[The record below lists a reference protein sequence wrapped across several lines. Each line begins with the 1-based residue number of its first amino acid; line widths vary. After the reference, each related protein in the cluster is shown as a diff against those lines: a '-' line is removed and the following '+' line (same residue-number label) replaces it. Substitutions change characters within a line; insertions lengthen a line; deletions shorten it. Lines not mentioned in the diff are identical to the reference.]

1 MEEKK
6 KKKFIIPLPYT
17 GGNLGKTL
25 MFGLVIILAVVGAM
39 MLQAKELT
47 QIQED
52 GYVVEA
58 ELSDAL
64 KNGVTDPVSQDEVEL
79 YAVSAWQKVYSRMGS
94 LYVGEEQQ
102 KFQKTYPEFL
112 ESGSGVRFLD
122 DEATLIGEDMT
133 TRLPVYD
140 GLRVNNGNTFGEDG
154 IQADVENF
162 ILTALANGLYINTQ
176 NMELTYAEN
185 RKVVPV
191 DSVVY
196 FGDSE
201 VRCYSR
207 TEGILK
213 YQEITGLMAAEI
225 TIGNLHMNYRDFLD
239 LLRNPG
245 SGSGV
250 DEPSDEPAI
259 YDDGAEE
266 ATASAGTIITTPG
279 KAESLDSLKTE
290 SNTEEK
296 KKDQNQQDSVKKDS
310 QNSDN
315 NGNASSQNGGN
326 AGRQDNAGNA
336 SSGSGSGSSGKDAG
350 NSSSSDSNNSS
361 NSNNGTKDDKKGD
374 SVKDN
379 NAQPGNGEP
388 GQDDTNTT
396 EDPADIGDH
405 VPTITAGD
413 FSTEVYHIRTSVN
426 VDDAYGQLY
435 KITYKLYWGSSDL
448 KTIRLRKSIRST
460 KLNEDGSMDVDLSLV
475 PPGTII
481 RVEGTFTYYNNEGEK
496 IEKDFLPEGGVTLK
510 TYSIEEGLQ
519 KGLLERI
526 TVSYDNTKEILPRS
540 TNGLSLSE
548 LTTGVPEIMKDY
560 LYRTAVRVKP
570 EGKKD
575 YLDIAWTSSDL
586 RKLKAGTPIAW
597 SSEATVANTDFLSS
611 NTVFH
616 YQILLQDKFGNDLPL
631 QTSAGVSGDLTSYL
645 SGIVA
650 TAKRAP
656 LVSITEERVSNPDAV
671 TIGRKTLNIKL
682 NNQNAAEL
690 LADQVNTST
699 GTVSRKIWLQ
709 IYTID
714 NGTEHPVAIDALSN
728 PALTTLYDNTWIA
741 LDPEQMAKG
750 NGQKLEISNLPAGK
764 GIAYDFRVFAN
775 YNVTPDNKED
785 LQREEDAMRT
795 EIGSY
800 QSAAIAITRL
810 GYGYYALSS
819 TAQDTTAA
827 VTAQMTNSTGTA
839 LRSLFSRF
847 EIKLIEGNTS
857 GAKGGSE
864 KYTVQLRKKDFY
876 EADGI
881 TPKKFPDDSTYVLAS
896 EIGKYTVSVKGTA
909 GEEIWKTLCQN
920 NPVLDIQYKNL
931 NSTLYYQTQISTFV
945 EQGYTGSGTKEH
957 DVTGAS
963 NTTTFRMLRLK
974 PTVSATNFYTVSDFI
989 EIRGLQIY
997 DKDGTISGTATE
1009 SGTTGNVIV
1018 QLLSWNGSSWDVSQS
1033 RMVNATADKNARLE
1047 NIRFKS
1053 LKRNQKYRMNFIA
1066 VSYNQTFSAIN
1077 AQASYV
1083 LDVEQAD
1090 WTVTTGTGITSSL
1103 ALMGASEALA
1113 YVDEGSLD
1121 SMNLIDSE
1129 LAETNYYL
1137 GDQGEKVYTGS
1148 TSWWTTDYIEVT
1160 PGDVLMMY
1168 RLNRTSNC
1176 PYISYYTEKS
1186 EDTAVKLWGNSCR
1199 SIIYADIYRSTYESQ
1214 FGMMDYALIQVP
1226 DGVNYMRFSSISNNK
1241 YQSGP
1246 GATKLMSLTK
1256 MGLLDENNADRIFNG
1271 DELYSQSWSADTVKS
1286 GTMLNIQT
1294 KAEVSNGSYAL
1305 SSPIPVQEEH
1315 YYVKTGGHPT
1325 NQSYVGFYDADGK
1338 AIEVLDKI
1346 YPYYKFQAPKGA
1358 VTMRIADYTD
1368 SIKLDSK
1375 NQPCAKLK
1383 VWEYNSEMVNS
1394 GKILMADESGDFYA
1408 NVRSIV
1414 NDPSGDILGEDGK
1427 RSFIMRW
1434 YQAEGVDG
1442 ATTSDK
1448 VLAEDTCTFDGT
1460 SDTRYHQKKL
1470 DGYCSY
1476 EVTLWV
1482 KLYGEE
1488 ILLSELYFTTEEE
1501 TYSIANDADLNK
1513 LDMFPYG
1520 KFVVVED
1527 FETSRKNRA
1536 VVNFYGKIDGQ
1547 GHTITRTSTISD
1559 LIYQLQDG
1567 AEIKNLHLDW
1577 KATLDKAII
1586 NSGGLVY
1593 ENHGTLKNIIVDI
1606 NLAGAFPLDDIGG
1619 AVRLNYGTIE
1629 NFAVVY
1635 RNDLTAKTNWG
1646 GIAARNY
1653 SGGIIKNGYAY
1664 IPSNVRVN
1672 FASAQYLGNPENVV
1686 FYNGAI
1692 LGLNYEGG
1700 LVQNVYMVGNVN
1712 VEKQNSN
1719 YYTSSAAL
1727 GIGYN
1732 YGQAK
1737 NVLVRGDRY
1746 TYSINSTTNV
1756 QSTSQIFNSYG
1767 GSAIGV
1773 HGGSYSEDTVCYISP
1788 MEYVYSYKNHT
1799 KLDDSDLWNL
1809 TVMNELLNGD
1819 GQFQVEDDI
1828 SAGYYPK
1835 VIMPDDMME
1844 KQPSITLPGTVGS
1857 AAPEVLD
1864 AVVVD
1869 SGVDEQGNDYVIA
1882 NIRFINSRKRQIT
1895 EINIDG
1901 LDCEILGYP
1910 EDTNEYAVQVKL
1922 TNPQVFHSE
1931 YELKNF
1937 TYKISAIGDATRT
1950 VEYGADTQNGAKY
1963 LKVEFW
1969 RNISNLEEWNDAFAD
1984 DKIDLTGNYRI
1995 TSDIDFSGQ
2004 PGGKVAQIS
2013 KKYLGS
2019 GKYDGFTGN
2028 IRGAAGEDRTGTATL
2043 KNYPAEKGYVIEVM
2057 EKGSIENLIVDGLS
2071 FDEFTGVNTTMGLVG
2086 MASKSEFDHIEM
2098 KNVTMPGVSSSAG
2111 ALAGSLTDCT
2121 VTWCSVTGAEI
2132 TTTQPQGTAYEL
2144 AVGGL
2149 LGSLTDTK
2157 VSSCYASDVAITA
2170 LSGGGVK
2177 GIGGL
2182 IGSSAGNGSV
2192 NDTYASGSINSSFG
2206 SVGGLVG
2213 TTENPIR
2220 RAWTNVD
2227 IVSVANNIGG
2237 ILGTAGKSINMTST
2251 FAAGEVYSKT
2261 GAVDKVGRIYG
2272 SGIGSAKV
2280 TPSRCFAYE
2289 GQLVNGQLQ
2298 KEKLDAYGLM
2308 TAERLSGSSAKIGWS
2323 RRIGIGS
2330 GFRFLGADSPE
2341 EINGLLP
2348 YLLDEDGTSL
2358 MAGQTPHL
2366 MKDQTLKMNPVVALK
2381 NVTGKTD
2388 ETYPYQLNL
2397 SFVQGA
2403 GSDQYTVDAVTV
2415 EGMKVAEAQENKYL
2429 PETVVEESSADKTVT
2444 TRFFIYTGLESYQ
2457 DNYRVTLKVKK
2468 SDGSSQTLSG
2478 VLQFSEENA
2487 PYLVIH
2493 NISEWKEYLG
2503 SGLGEKNLGQSYQ
2516 NIKIDGTVDFSGM
2529 SNASLEN
2536 YLNVKAAK
2544 VQATVGS
2551 TLKGLRY
2558 KASRAGEAVFADI
2571 SGDLKGLA
2579 FEDMNLDVSDY
2590 GGSSIGLVGH
2600 LQGNGSELSFKE
2612 ITIKGGA
2619 ATEVGCI
2626 GTVEGTLTDIALHN
2640 INVTAR
2646 GHYIGG
2652 LAGLARGAMTNVT
2665 LTGDLTYDE
2674 GSGTTTYGSNIIN
2687 EGNYRGTGGLIGIAS
2702 GAFENIKVSGT
2713 HVKGY
2718 ERVGGVSGYEN
2729 DNTNLQIEVGEETPK
2744 TADGTEVPFSVFVEG
2759 RTYVAG
2765 VAGQGSTSSSGTT
2778 VNFFKNVK
2786 VQKARISASSTAAAG
2801 IGGYTVRVE
2810 DSEISGCDIYA
2821 ASAYASGSSG
2831 SWSNTYRTTVRDTKI
2846 SSGSYVGGITA
2857 YASHMYDCTVT
2868 GSTITGSEYIGGAL
2882 GWSYGT
2888 RVDSTGVTDSVIGAD
2903 SARYVGGL
2911 IGGSYENS
2919 STFVYAHAF
2928 NSFSK
2933 DSTITAASAAGGI
2946 IGYAKGGIFENNYS
2960 NATVIANEHAGGFA
2974 GLAEGYIMNS
2984 GTGRRLQIDGFY
2996 FRGTV
3001 KANLENA
3008 GALFGTYDHGAQPR
3022 NSDGTFYLDEIVP
3035 TKINADTV
3043 KTDDSIVDAGK
3054 VYIQR
3059 IILAPDEVI
3068 AGVPA
3073 SAAKVANL
3081 KVSSNPDMSQ
3091 SEIGTDAGTIPNL
3104 YLWDGFNKDKQ
3115 SRLGSEDVTSEKLGD
3130 ESFYQSIGFNS
3141 NYWNYM
3147 GLSGGSVSDAAIV
3160 PQEKGTLQ
3168 LNVGTAADGGL
3179 ADGSYTAEVSTGNY
3193 VQDDSMVLWL
3203 DALNNTGS
3211 GFDPDAA
3218 YWTNLATVGQMDE
3231 NGDEKEPESYQ
3242 LKNFAKG
3249 SWKSNGLYLTG
3260 YREYIDTI
3268 DNGELG
3274 HKIRTDENG
3283 KRYTGATIS
3292 MMLKMDDDHHNID
3305 NYVIYNRSSV
3315 LGGFELCF
3323 RRDGYTLLYADN
3335 TALNASNAGT
3345 LADGFYSS
3353 WPALY
3358 KSDSGKN
3365 IGGKYVQLT
3374 MVYKTYLGDTSADN
3388 TMDFTMYLD
3397 GQELYTV
3404 TGRKNVYESRYGNL
3418 FRVGG
3423 TGGYSAG
3430 NYGSIKGTIGSIMG
3444 YDRDLS
3450 ADEVAQ
3456 NARANQMRYNS
3467 AASLRGET
3475 VNGDIVG
3482 TGGTSVSTAITVA
3495 DGKATLS
3502 LKDAEL
3508 KQLLVS
3514 ADPTN
3519 QPDAEVDGRQLNVR
3533 IKNGKT
3539 YLGGTVTYP
3548 LSNSAPT
3555 VESMAYSDAECT
3567 ITAKDV
3573 NEAESTG
3580 TGWDYDNRPYIKVGA
3595 VTAASGGT
3603 ATVSDRTY
3611 QWYSSTT
3618 GGYDGMKI
3626 SGETSDTLQLSGSGY
3641 YYCRIKGT
3649 EQYTDSE
3656 SGDLKERTVYGYTKV
3671 YRHKSVSYMP
3681 YLRSLQSGRNYATL
3695 PAQEGY
3701 YTNSAGEKV
3710 YYSSTDAVC
3719 SGGVPVPGDASTLSL
3734 MRAMWLMGSASEP
3747 APAVQAYASGVNT
3760 LNVEFDSNI
3769 PFEDENYFGTTW
3781 FTIEADGQDVVLP
3794 EGTLTPMT
3802 FTDLDGKE
3810 RTGYYIDTRVYSLT
3824 YDFQTELTITTWSE
3838 FFDAMTGDS
3847 YLDSQSC
3854 EVTPEQAARRVMT
3867 WGDAYAYINNKDMIN
3882 GNIGRI
3888 THDGGFVN
3896 LYGGQ
3901 ALTADGQ
3908 IVDMSDLK
3916 PVEKLK
3922 TKEAEASE
3930 DSESDSETAESD
3942 DAVVETEQSGNS
3954 KASESDD
3961 AKVESTG
3968 TATVVER
3975 DVNYEAA
3982 ETALTVLPESVPL
3995 YTGEYEGYGIRTYAG
4010 FTQTMDGAG
4019 ETYVSSRQLFV
4030 KNGQLFTMDVSATD
4044 GNVADGYILD
4054 TYQDYRYMTVLKAA
4068 EPHDLSD
4075 VEQPIHYP
4083 SDFANYNI
4091 AHISNTLDNSSDNH
4105 IVMGYY
4111 SHGTV
4116 WGFNY
4121 FTGEWL
4127 DLGSDANGGNFV
4139 TYLLGTIR
4147 AKFFNTLPVVNPEY
4161 QNALQLETNLGV
4173 YLLENADELPEGA
4186 RSGYGDTVDD
4196 GSLLSLDTEKAIPI
4210 DHPGVTNANGDIAE
4224 SGGDQEEGTALAQT
4238 DTSVA
4243 SEDRA
4248 LAEASEE
4255 DLQTPGGVLQKVND
4269 DTQTDE
4275 ADEAQTDAALDEN
4288 SESGSSSM
4296 TKVGVDDA
4304 QQAVTGAGAVA
4315 DADGTRAYGQGAED
4329 VEAPEDLI
4337 DGDSTADGTAVTE
4350 DAADGRQLA
4359 DASLTTVYN
4368 ASTGNYGVYTTEDIL
4383 TATDEKLQTVD
4394 TRLVMMGADLTPIYI
4409 DQTSTL
4415 TEKEQNGIRVLLV
4428 ISGGVVVLLAGM
4440 MLVHTRKRKRR

>member
-25 MFGLVIILAVVGAM
+25 MFGLVIVLAVVGAM

-162 ILTALANGLYINTQ
+162 ILTALSNGMYINAQ
-176 NMELTYAEN
+176 NMTLTYAA
-185 RKVVPV
+185 VSHTVSA
-191 DSVVY
+191 DSIV
-196 FGDSE
+196 FFDDSE
-201 VRCYSR
+201 IRYYSR
-207 TEGILK
+207 EDGSLH
-213 YQEITGLMAAEI
+213 YGEITSLMAAEI

-250 DEPSDEPAI
+250 DEPSEVPSRYGEDTETDIVSGAGNI
-259 YDDGAEE
+259 TTTDGDAGDVETDRRDDQQSTEKDKTDSGKDGAVSE
-266 ATASAGTIITTPG
+266 
-279 KAESLDSLKTE
+279 
-290 SNTEEK
+290 
-296 KKDQNQQDSVKKDS
+296 
-310 QNSDN
+310 
-315 NGNASSQNGGN
+315 NGGGT
-326 AGRQDNAGNA
+326 AGKTDSIDK
-336 SSGSGSGSSGKDAG
+336 SSAGSGSGSSGKTSGSDK
-350 NSSSSDSNNSS
+350 SSGSSNSS
-361 NSNNGTKDDKKGD
+361 NSGSGKQDANKGN
-374 SVKDN
+374 SSKDN
-379 NAQPGNGEP
+379 NAQPGTGEP
-388 GQDDTNTT
+388 GVEDDNAST

-405 VPTITAGD
+405 VPVITAGD
-413 FSTEVYHIRTSVN
+413 FETEVYHIKTSLK
-426 VDDAYGQLY
+426 VDDTYGQLY
-435 KITYKLYWGSSDL
+435 KITYKLYWGTSDL
-448 KTIRLRKSIRST
+448 KSIRLRKSVRST
-460 KLNEDGSMDVDLSLV
+460 KLNEDGSMDIDLSLV
-475 PPGTII
+475 PPGTTI
-481 RVEGTFTYYNNEGEK
+481 RIEGTFTYYNNEGEK
-496 IEKDFLPEGGVTLK
+496 IEKDFLPEGGVTMK
-510 TYSIEEGLQ
+510 TYSIEEGLE

-526 TVSYDNTKEILPRS
+526 TVSYDNTEEILPRM
-540 TNGLSLSE
+540 TNGLQVSE
-548 LTTGVPEIMKDY
+548 LTAGVPEIMQEY
-560 LYRTAVRVKP
+560 LYRTAVRVTP
-570 EGKKD
+570 EGKND
-575 YLDIAWTSSDL
+575 YLDIAWLSSDL
-586 RKLKAGTPIAW
+586 RKLKAGTPVAW
-597 SSEATVANTDFLSS
+597 KSEATVANTDFLSS
-611 NTVFH
+611 NTIFH

-631 QTSAGVSGDLTSYL
+631 QTSTGVSGDLSSYL
-645 SGIVA
+645 SGVAA
-650 TAKRAP
+650 TAKRVP
-656 LVSITEERVSNPDAV
+656 SVSITEQRVTNPDAE
-671 TIGRKTLNIKL
+671 TIGTKTINVKL
-682 NNQNAAEL
+682 NNQDGAEL
-690 LADQVNTST
+690 LAEQVTTSA
-699 GTVSRKIWLQ
+699 GTVSRKIWMQ
-709 IYTID
+709 VYSVE
-714 NGTEHPVAIDALSN
+714 NGEENAIAIDALAN
-728 PALTTLYDNTWIA
+728 PALTTLYDGTWIA
-741 LDPEQMAKG
+741 LDAEQMAKG
-750 NGQKLEISNLPAGK
+750 NGQQLVLHNLPAGK
-764 GIAYDFRVFAN
+764 GTTYSFKVFAN
-775 YNVTPDNKED
+775 YNVTPDNEED
-785 LQREEDAMRT
+785 LLREADARRVD
-795 EIGSY
+795 IGDY
-800 QSAAIAITRL
+800 QSAALAITRL
-810 GYGYYALSS
+810 GYGYYALESS
-819 TAQDTTAA
+819 AQDTTAS

-857 GAKGGSE
+857 GTKGGSA
-864 KYTVQLRKKDFY
+864 KYTAQLRKKDFY
-876 EADGI
+876 EADGR
-881 TPKKFPDDSTYVLAS
+881 TPKTFPDDNTYVLAS
-896 EIGKYTVSVKGTA
+896 ESGKYTISVRGTA
-909 GEEIWKTLCQN
+909 GEEIWKTLCQD
-920 NPVLDIQYKNL
+920 NPVLDIQYQNL
-931 NSTLYYQTQISTFV
+931 NSTLYYQTQVNTFV
-945 EQGYTGSGTKEH
+945 EQGYTGSGIKEH
-957 DVTGAS
+957 DVTGSS

-974 PTVSATNFYTVSDFI
+974 PTVSRTNFYTVSDFI

-997 DKDGTISGTATE
+997 DKDGTITGTQTE
-1009 SGTTGNVIV
+1009 SGMSGNVVV
-1018 QLLSWNGSSWDVSQS
+1018 QLLAWNGSTWDVSQS
-1033 RMVNATADKNARLE
+1033 RMVSATADKNARME

-1053 LKRNQKYRMNFIA
+1053 LKSNQRYRINFIA
-1066 VSYNQTFSAIN
+1066 VSYNQTFSAVN
-1077 AQASYV
+1077 AQASYE
-1083 LDVEQAD
+1083 LDVVQDE
-1090 WTVTTGTGITSSL
+1090 WTLTTGTGITSSL

-1113 YVDEGSLD
+1113 YVDAGSID
-1121 SMNLIDSE
+1121 SLNLIDSE
-1129 LAETNYYL
+1129 KTETNAVLDDKGVKTYN
-1137 GDQGEKVYTGS
+1137 S
-1148 TSWWTTDYIEVT
+1148 SSSWWTTDYIKVT
-1160 PGDVLMMY
+1160 PGDVLMLY
-1168 RLNRTSNC
+1168 RLNRTSDV
-1176 PYISYYTEKS
+1176 PYISYYTGQS
-1186 EDTAVKLWGNSCR
+1186 EDTAVPLWNNTCR
-1199 SIIYADIYRSTYESQ
+1199 TIVYTNNYRTNYESR
-1214 FGMMDYALIQVP
+1214 FGTMDYALIQVP
-1226 DGVNYMRFSSISNNK
+1226 DGVNYMRFSSISNTT

-1246 GATKLMSLTK
+1246 SGTKLMSLTE
-1256 MGLLDENNADRIFNG
+1256 MGLLDQNNADGIFNNG
-1271 DELYSQSWSADTVKS
+1271 TELYKKAWSADTVKS
-1286 GTMLNIQT
+1286 GTMLNVQT

-1305 SSPIPVQEEH
+1305 SSPIPVQEDH

-1325 NQSYVGFYDADGK
+1325 SQSYVGFYDKDGK
-1338 AIEVLDKI
+1338 IIEVLDKI
-1346 YPYYKFQAPKGA
+1346 YPYFKFQAPKGA

-1368 SIKLDSK
+1368 MIRLDSQ
-1375 NQPCAKLK
+1375 NQPKAKLK
-1383 VWEYNSEMVNS
+1383 VWEYNSEMIDS

-1408 NVRSIV
+1408 NVRSMIS
-1414 NDPSGDILGEDGK
+1414 DPSGDLIGSSGK

-1434 YQAEGVDG
+1434 YQAEGIDG

-1448 VLAEDTCTFDGT
+1448 VMAKDICSFDGI
-1460 SDTRYHQKKL
+1460 SDIRYHQKKL
-1470 DGYCSY
+1470 EGYCSY
-1476 EVTLWV
+1476 DVTLWV
-1482 KLYGEE
+1482 ELYGEE
-1488 ILLSELYFTTEEE
+1488 ILLSELHFTTEEE
-1501 TYSIANDADLNK
+1501 TYSIANDSDLNK
-1513 LDMFPYG
+1513 LAMFPYG

-1527 FETSRKNRA
+1527 FETARTGRI
-1536 VVNFYGKIDGQ
+1536 VENFYGKIDGQ
-1547 GHTITRTSTISD
+1547 GHTITKTATGSD
-1559 LIYQLQDG
+1559 WFGYLRDG
-1567 AEIKNLHLDW
+1567 AEISNLVLNW
-1577 KATLDKAII
+1577 KAELNTAFRDRGA
-1586 NSGGLVY
+1586 LVSRNY
-1593 ENHGTLKNIIVDI
+1593 GTLKNIIVEI
-1606 NLAGAFPLDDIGG
+1606 NLSGAFPLHNVGG
-1619 AVRLNYGTIE
+1619 AVMYNYGTIE

-1635 RNDLTAKTNWG
+1635 GNDLTAKSYWG
-1646 GIAARNY
+1646 GIAAQNQE
-1653 SGGIIKNGYAY
+1653 GGIIKNGYAY

-1686 FYNGAI
+1686 VDNGAI
-1692 LGLNYEGG
+1692 FGVNNANSIA
-1700 LVQNVYMVGNVN
+1700 QNLYVVGNVN

-1719 YYTSSAAL
+1719 WNTSSAAL

-1732 YGQAK
+1732 VGQAK
-1737 NVLVRGDRY
+1737 NVLTRGDRY
-1746 TYSINSTTNV
+1746 FYTIDSASNI
-1756 QSTSQIFNSYG
+1756 QSTSSVFSSYG
-1767 GSAIGV
+1767 GNAIGI
-1773 HGGSYSEDTVCYISP
+1773 HGGSYSEDNICYISP
-1788 MEYVYSYKNHT
+1788 MGYEYAYKDQT
-1799 KLDDSDLWNL
+1799 QMDDSDLWNL
-1809 TVMNELLNGD
+1809 TIMNELLNGE

-1835 VIMPDDMME
+1835 VIMADSMME

-1857 AAPEVLD
+1857 AAPEALD

-1895 EINIDG
+1895 EISIDG

-1910 EDTNEYAVQVKL
+1910 DDTSEYAVQVKL
-1922 TNPQVFHSE
+1922 TNPQTFHSE
-1931 YELKNF
+1931 YELKSF
-1937 TYKISAIGDATRT
+1937 TYKASAIGDATRT
-1950 VEYGADTQNGAKY
+1950 VEYDAKY
-1963 LKVEFW
+1963 LKIEFW
-1969 RNISNLEEWNDAFAD
+1969 RSISNVQEWNEAFAD
-1984 DKIDLTGNYRI
+1984 DKIDLTGNYQI
-1995 TSDIDFSGQ
+1995 TADIDFSGQ
-2004 PGGKVAQIS
+2004 AGSRVAQIS
-2013 KKYLGS
+2013 RKSLGS
-2019 GKYDGFTGN
+2019 GKYDVFTGQL
-2028 IRGAAGEDRTGTATL
+2028 RGASGTDRTGTPTL
-2043 KNYPAEKGYVIEVM
+2043 KNYPAEKGYLIEAM
-2057 EKGSIENLIVDGLS
+2057 EEGSVYNLIVDGFDTEELTNVNLS
-2071 FDEFTGVNTTMGLVG
+2071 MGLVG
-2086 MASKSEFDHIEM
+2086 TASKTAFDHIEM
-2098 KNVTMPGVSSSAG
+2098 RNVTMPGVPAAAG
-2111 ALAGSLTDCT
+2111 ALAGTLNDST
-2121 VTWCSVTGAEI
+2121 VSYCSVTGAEMA
-2132 TTTQPQGTAYEL
+2132 TTQPQRTTYDL

-2149 LGSLTDTK
+2149 LGSLKDTK
-2157 VSSCYASDVAITA
+2157 VNSCYASEVTIDASA
-2170 LSGGGVK
+2170 GGGVD

-2182 IGSSAGNGSV
+2182 IGSLAGNGSV
-2192 NDTYASGSINSSFG
+2192 TDAYASGSINSSFG

-2213 TTENPIR
+2213 TSECAIR
-2220 RAWTNVD
+2220 RAWTSVD

-2237 ILGTAGKSINMTST
+2237 ILGTAGKSMNLTSS

-2261 GAVDKVGRIYG
+2261 GSFDKVGRIYG
-2272 SGIGSAKV
+2272 SGIGTAKV
-2280 TPSRCFAYE
+2280 TTSRSFAYE
-2289 GQLVNGQLQ
+2289 SQMINGQTSE
-2298 KEKLDAYGLM
+2298 EKLDAYGLLS
-2308 TAERLSGSSAKIGWS
+2308 ADKLSGSSARVGWS
-2323 RRIGIGS
+2323 RRVGIGS
-2330 GFRFLGADSPE
+2330 GFRLLGKDSPE
-2341 EINGLLP
+2341 QTNGLLP

-2358 MAGQTPHL
+2358 MAGQTAHL
-2366 MKDQTLKMNPVVALK
+2366 MKDQSLKMNPVVARK

-2388 ETYPYQLNL
+2388 DTYPYQLNI
-2397 SFVQGA
+2397 SFVQ
-2403 GSDQYTVDAVTV
+2403 STTDNLYTVESVTA
-2415 EGMKVAEAQENKYL
+2415 EGMKIAESTTEKYL
-2429 PETVVEESSADKTVT
+2429 PETKTESSSSDKTT
-2444 TRFFIYTGLESYQ
+2444 TTSFFAYAGLENYQ

-2468 SDGSSQTLSG
+2468 KDGSSQTLSG
-2478 VLQFSEENA
+2478 VLQFSEEDA

-2493 NISEWKEYLG
+2493 NISEWKKYLG
-2503 SGLGEKNLGQSYQ
+2503 SGSDEANLGQSFQ
-2516 NIKIDGTVDFSGM
+2516 NIEIDGTVDFSDM
-2529 SNASLEN
+2529 SSAQLEN
-2536 YLNVKAAK
+2536 YLNIKAAK
-2544 VQATVGS
+2544 VTATAGS
-2551 TLKGLRY
+2551 KLTGLDF
-2558 KASRAGEAVFADI
+2558 KAVRAGEAVFADI
-2571 SGDLKGLA
+2571 SGNISGLA
-2579 FEDMNLDVSDY
+2579 FEDMTLDLSSY
-2590 GGSSIGLVGH
+2590 GGSSVGLIGH
-2600 LQGNGSELSFKE
+2600 LQGSGSDLNFTN

-2619 ATEVGCI
+2619 ATEAGCI
-2626 GTVEGTLTDIALHN
+2626 GTTEGSLTGITLHN
-2640 INVTAR
+2640 IKVTAR
-2646 GHYIGG
+2646 GQYIGG
-2652 LAGLARGAMTNVT
+2652 LTGLARGTVADVT
-2665 LTGDLTYDE
+2665 LTGDVTYDE
-2674 GSGTTTYGSNIIN
+2674 SSGNTTYGSEVIN
-2687 EGNYRGTGGLIGIAS
+2687 EGNYEGTGGLIGMPY
-2702 GAFENIKVSGT
+2702 GALENLKVSGL

-2718 ERVGGVSGYEN
+2718 TYVGGVSGRINE
-2729 DNTNLQIEVGEETPK
+2729 NTNQNIQVGDENLT
-2744 TADGTEVPFSVFVEG
+2744 TADGAKVPFGVFVEG
-2759 RTYVAG
+2759 RTYISG
-2765 VAGQGSTSSSGTT
+2765 VASRGTSGGYSTT
-2778 VNFFKNVK
+2778 VNYFKNVK
-2786 VQKARISASSTAAAG
+2786 VQNVRISASNDGAYG
-2801 IGGYTVRVE
+2801 IGAVCQVE
-2810 DSEISGCDIYA
+2810 DSEVSGCDIYA
-2821 ASAYASGSSG
+2821 ATSHAAGVVRD
-2831 SWSNTYRTTVRDTKI
+2831 WNTVYRTTVKDTKI
-2846 SSGSYVGGITA
+2846 SSGNNVGGIGTYGLSAVDCTVSGCTITGNKYVGGVLGLSYNSTINSTGVVDSFIGTENASYVGGL
-2857 YASHMYDCTVT
+2857 V
-2868 GSTITGSEYIGGAL
+2868 GGN
-2882 GWSYGT
+2882 YQ
-2888 RVDSTGVTDSVIGAD
+2888 D
-2903 SARYVGGL
+2903 SATQ
-2911 IGGSYENS
+2911 
-2919 STFVYAHAF
+2919 TFAVVY
-2928 NSFSK
+2928 NSFCK
-2933 DSTITAASAAGGI
+2933 DSTVQAASAAGGI
-2946 IGYAKGGIFENNYS
+2946 IGYARGGNYESNYS
-2960 NATVIANEHAGGFA
+2960 NATVIASENAGGFA
-2974 GLAEGYIMNS
+2974 GLADGYIMNS
-2984 GTGRRLQIDGFY
+2984 DARRRLQLKNFY

-3001 KANLENA
+3001 EAKLQNA
-3008 GALFGTYDHGAQPR
+3008 GGLFGTYNHGEQPR
-3022 NSDGTFYLDEIVP
+3022 NSDGTYYLGENVP
-3035 TKINADTV
+3035 TQINADTV
-3043 KTDDSIVDAGK
+3043 KTDGSIVDGGK
-3054 VYIQR
+3054 VYIQN
-3059 IILAPDEVI
+3059 IILAPDTVT
-3068 AGVPA
+3068 ANL
-3073 SAAKVANL
+3073 SSTAAQVANL
-3081 KVSSNPDMSQ
+3081 VATVDNKQVIQ
-3091 SEIGTDAGTIPNL
+3091 SEIGTEAGTIPNL
-3104 YLWDGFNKDKQ
+3104 YIWDAINKDGK
-3115 SRLGSEDVTSEKLGD
+3115 SRLKSNPVTSETLGTQ
-3130 ESFYQSIGFNS
+3130 SFYQGLGFNS

-3147 GLSGGSVSDAAIV
+3147 GLSAGSVSDAAIV
-3160 PQEKGTLQ
+3160 PQEKGTFE
-3168 LNVGTAADGGL
+3168 LNTGTVADGGL
-3179 ADGSYTAEVSTGNY
+3179 ADGKYEAEVSTGNY

-3218 YWTNLATVGQMDE
+3218 YWTNLATVGQTDE

-3274 HKIRTDENG
+3274 HEIRTDKNG

-3305 NYVIYNRSSV
+3305 NYVIYNRSGV
-3315 LGGFELCF
+3315 LGGFELYF
-3323 RRDGYTLLYADN
+3323 RRDGYTLPFADN
-3335 TALNASNAGT
+3335 TALNASKGGT
-3345 LADGFYSS
+3345 LEQGFIEGST

-3358 KSDSGKN
+3358 NKDSGKN

-3418 FRVGG
+3418 LRFGG
-3423 TGGYSAG
+3423 TSWSSDT
-3430 NYGSIKGTIGSIMG
+3430 YGSMKGTIGSIMG

-3475 VNGDIVG
+3475 VNKDN
-3482 TGGTSVSTAITVA
+3482 GGEASSTVKANISVSG
-3495 DGKATLS
+3495 GKATLS
-3502 LKDAEL
+3502 LTEEQL
-3508 KQLLVS
+3508 NQLLVS
-3514 ADPTN
+3514 ADPDHA
-3519 QPDAEVDGRQLNVR
+3519 PFDEVDGRQLNVR
-3533 IKNGKT
+3533 IKNDNA
-3539 YLGGTVTYP
+3539 YLGGSVVYP
-3548 LSNSAPT
+3548 LSKSAPT
-3555 VESMAYSDAECT
+3555 VESMAYSDAECKT
-3567 ITAKDV
+3567 LAADV
-3573 NEAESTG
+3573 NTAAG
-3580 TGWDYDNRPYIKVGA
+3580 TNGDGSGWDFDNKPYIKVKDIS
-3595 VTAASGGT
+3595 AASGSNGSVT
-3603 ATVSDRTY
+3603 DISY
-3611 QWYSSTT
+3611 QWYSSST
-3618 GGYDGMKI
+3618 GGYDGTKI

-3641 YYCRIKGT
+3641 YYCRIKGMET
-3649 EQYTDSE
+3649 YTDTTTGRLE
-3656 SGDLKERTVYGYTKV
+3656 TRPVYGYTKV
-3671 YRHKSVSYMP
+3671 YRHNSVSYMP
-3681 YLRSLQSGRNYATL
+3681 YLRSRQSGRNYATL

-3719 SGGVPVPGDASTLSL
+3719 SGGVPVPGAASTFSL

-3747 APAVQAYASGVNT
+3747 APAVQAYVSGVNT

-3802 FTDLDGKE
+3802 FTDLEGKE

-3888 THDGGFVN
+3888 THEGGFVN

-3908 IVDMSDLK
+3908 IVDMSDLE

-3930 DSESDSETAESD
+3930 DSESDSETTESGEID
-3942 DAVVETEQSGNS
+3942 VQEEESG
-3954 KASESDD
+3954 D

-4054 TYQDYRYMTVLKAA
+4054 TYQNYRYMTVLKEA

-4196 GSLLSLDTEKAIPI
+4196 GSLLSLDTGKAIPI

-4224 SGGDQEEGTALAQT
+4224 SGGDQEEGTALAQA

-4275 ADEAQTDAALDEN
+4275 ADKAQTDAALDEN

-4304 QQAVTGAGAVA
+4304 QQAVTGAGAAA

-4329 VEAPEDLI
+4329 VEAPEELI

>member
-25 MFGLVIILAVVGAM
+25 MFGLVIVLAVVGAM

-52 GYVVEA
+52 GYVVEE

-64 KNGVTDPVSQDEVEL
+64 KNGVTDPVSQDEVGL
-79 YAVSAWQKVYSRMGS
+79 YAVSAWQKVYSRLGS
-94 LYVGEEQQ
+94 YYVGEEQQ

-122 DEATLIGEDMT
+122 DGATLIGEDMV
-133 TRLPVYD
+133 TRLQVYD
-140 GLRVNNGNTFGEDG
+140 GLRLNNGNTFGEDG
-154 IQADVENF
+154 MQADVENF
-162 ILTALANGLYINTQ
+162 ILTSLPNGMYINAQ
-176 NMELTYAEN
+176 NMTLTYAA
-185 RKVVPV
+185 VSHTVSA
-191 DSVVY
+191 DSIV
-196 FGDSE
+196 FFDDSE
-201 VRCYSR
+201 IRYYSR
-207 TEGILK
+207 EDGSLH
-213 YQEITGLMAAEI
+213 YGEITSLMAAEI

-250 DEPSDEPAI
+250 DNPSDEPAS

-279 KAESLDSLKTE
+279 KAESLDSLKSE

-296 KKDQNQQDSVKKDS
+296 EKDQNQQDSVKKDS
-310 QNSDN
+310 QNSGN
-315 NGNASSQNGGN
+315 NGNASSENGGN

-350 NSSSSDSNNSS
+350 NSGSSDSNNSS

-388 GQDDTNTT
+388 GQDDSNVT

-413 FSTEVYHIRTSVN
+413 FNTEVYHIRTSVN

-475 PPGTII
+475 PPGTTI

-548 LTTGVPEIMKDY
+548 LTAGVPEIMKEY
-560 LYRTAVRVKP
+560 LYRTAVRITP

-645 SGIVA
+645 SGIAA

-656 LVSITEERVSNPDAV
+656 IVSITEKRVTNPDAD
-671 TIGRKTLNIKL
+671 TIGVKNLSIKL
-682 NNQNAAEL
+682 NNLDEADL
-690 LADQVNTST
+690 LAEQVATSD
-699 GTVSRKIWLQ
+699 GNISRKLWLQ
-709 IYTID
+709 VYTIE
-714 NGTEHPVAIDALSN
+714 NGEEKAVAIDKLAN
-728 PALTTLYDNTWIA
+728 QDLTTPLYDGTWIA
-741 LDPEQMAKG
+741 IDPEQAEKG
-750 NGQKLEISNLPAGK
+750 NGQQITLHNLPAGK
-764 GIAYDFRVFAN
+764 GTIYSFKVYAN
-775 YNVTPDNKED
+775 YNATPDNTQN
-785 LQREEDAMRT
+785 LLREADVMRASVG
-795 EIGSY
+795 EY
-800 QSAAIAITRL
+800 QSAALAITRL
-810 GYGYYALSS
+810 GYAYFTVES
-819 TAQDTTAA
+819 TSADTTAE
-827 VTAQMTNSTGTA
+827 VTAQMTNSTGEA
-839 LRSLFSRF
+839 LRNLFSRF

-857 GAKGGSE
+857 GTRGGSE
-864 KYTVQLRKKDFY
+864 KYTAQLRKKDFY
-876 EADGI
+876 EADGS
-881 TPKKFPDDSTYVLAS
+881 TPKTFPEDGNYVLAS
-896 EIGKYTVSVKGTA
+896 ETGKYTITVKGTK
-909 GEEIWKTLCQN
+909 GEEIWKTLCRE
-920 NPVLDIQYKNL
+920 NPVLDIKYQNL
-931 NSTLYYQTQISTFV
+931 NSTLYYQTQINTFV
-945 EQGYTGSGTKEH
+945 EQGYTGIGIKEH
-957 DVTGAS
+957 DVTGSA

-974 PTVSATNFYTVSDFI
+974 PEVSRKNFYAVSDFI

-997 DKDGTISGTATE
+997 DKDGTITGSTSDQG
-1009 SGTTGNVIV
+1009 SSGNVVV
-1018 QLLSWNGSSWDVSQS
+1018 QLLYWNDSAWEVSQS
-1033 RMVNATADKNARLE
+1033 QVVSTTADKNSTLP
-1047 NIRFKS
+1047 NIRFKG
-1053 LKRNQKYRMNFIA
+1053 LKNNKTYRVNFIA
-1066 VSYNQTFSAIN
+1066 VSYNQTFSAVN
-1077 AQASYV
+1077 AQSSYE
-1083 LDVEQAD
+1083 LDVVQDE
-1090 WTVTTGTGITSSL
+1090 WTLTTGKGITSSL

-1113 YVDEGSLD
+1113 YVDEGSIESL
-1121 SMNLIDSE
+1121 NLIDSDKI
-1129 LAETNYYL
+1129 ETGYYL
-1137 GDQGEKVYTGS
+1137 ESNGKKTEISS
-1148 TSWWTTDYIEVT
+1148 TSWWVTDYVKVT
-1160 PGDVLMMY
+1160 PGDVLMLY
-1168 RLNRTSNC
+1168 RVNQTSDC
-1176 PYISYYTEKS
+1176 PYISFYTGQS
-1186 EDTAVKLWGNSCR
+1186 EDTALPLWGSNYR
-1199 SIIYADIYRSTYESQ
+1199 MIIRCSTYRANYGDR
-1214 FGMMDYALIQVP
+1214 FGAMDYALIQIP
-1226 DGVNYMRFSSISNNK
+1226 EDAQYMRFSMTSNTT

-1246 GATKLMSLTK
+1246 SATRLMSLTD
-1256 MGLLDENNADRIFNG
+1256 MGLMEDNNPYKIFNG
-1271 DELYSQSWSADTVKS
+1271 NELYQEAWKDSSSSVKEN
-1286 GTMLNIQT
+1286 TMFNVQT
-1294 KAEVSNGSYAL
+1294 KKEVSNGSYSL
-1305 SSPIPVQEEH
+1305 SKKISVTPGH
-1315 YYVKTGGHPT
+1315 YYVKTGGQPT
-1325 NQSYVGFYDADGK
+1325 EQAYVGFYDSDDK
-1338 AIEVLDKI
+1338 IIDVVYDKI
-1346 YPYYKFQAPKGA
+1346 YMGFKFQAPAGA
-1358 VTMRIADYTD
+1358 AYMRIADYKD
-1368 SIKLDSK
+1368 AVNLGNN
-1375 NQPCAKLK
+1375 NQKYAKLK
-1383 VWEYNSEMVNS
+1383 VWEYNQEMIES
-1394 GKILMADESGDFYA
+1394 GKILQADTNGKFYA
-1408 NVRSIV
+1408 NVRSTI
-1414 NDPSGDILGEDGK
+1414 NDPSGDLKKDINNNT
-1427 RSFIMRW
+1427 RSYTIRW
-1434 YQAEGVDG
+1434 YQAEGIDG
-1442 ATTSDK
+1442 ADTSDQ
-1448 VLAEDTCTFDGT
+1448 VLYNETYSFNTE
-1460 SDTRYHQKKL
+1460 SEIRHHQKEL

-1476 EVTLWV
+1476 DVTLWV
-1482 KLYGEE
+1482 ELYGEE
-1488 ILLSELYFTTEEE
+1488 ILLSELHFTTEET
-1501 TYSIANDADLNK
+1501 TYSIANDADLAK
-1513 LDMFPYG
+1513 LSMFPYG

-1527 FETSRKNRA
+1527 FETSRTGA
-1536 VVNFYGKIDGQ
+1536 VVSNFYGKIDAQ
-1547 GHTITRTSTISD
+1547 GHTITKTRMDSA
-1559 LIYQLQDG
+1559 LIGTLRDG
-1567 AEIKNLHLDW
+1567 AEISNLHLNW
-1577 KATLDKAII
+1577 KVQLTTGYRDRGA
-1586 NSGGLVY
+1586 LVTNNY
-1593 ENHGTLKNIIVDI
+1593 GTVKNIIMEY
-1606 NLAGAFPLDDIGG
+1606 NLQGAFPLGVIGG
-1619 AVRLNYGTIE
+1619 AAYCNYGTIE

-1635 RNDLTAKTNWG
+1635 NTDLTAHDNFG
-1646 GIAARNY
+1646 GICRGNY
-1653 SGGIIKNGYAY
+1653 SGGIVKNGYAY
-1664 IPSNVRVN
+1664 VGSSIRVN
-1672 FASAQYLGNPENVV
+1672 FASAEYLGNPANVTSTNGTV
-1686 FYNGAI
+1686 VGYNFDGA
-1692 LGLNYEGG
+1692 

-1712 VEKQNSN
+1712 VEKQNSSWN
-1719 YYTSSAAL
+1719 TASSAL
-1727 GIGYN
+1727 VVGYN
-1732 YGQAK
+1732 RGTVQ
-1737 NVLVRGDRY
+1737 NVIARGDRY
-1746 TYSINSTTNV
+1746 AYSINAETNV
-1756 QSTSQIFNSYG
+1756 QSKLEPFYG
-1767 GSAIGV
+1767 GGGITVGT
-1773 HGGSYSEDTVCYISP
+1773 HGGSWSEKNVYYISP
-1788 MEYVYSYKNHT
+1788 TSTEYKSYTSQVKA
-1799 KLDDSDLWNL
+1799 DDSDLWNL
-1809 TVMNELLNGD
+1809 SIMNDLLNGE
-1819 GQFQVEDDI
+1819 GQFNVEEDI
-1828 SAGYYPK
+1828 QAGYYPK
-1835 VIMPDDMME
+1835 VRMEDNMME
-1844 KQPSITLPGTVGS
+1844 QQPSITLPGTVGTS
-1857 AAPEVLD
+1857 VPEALD
-1864 AVVVD
+1864 AVLVE
-1869 SGVDEQGNDYVIA
+1869 SGVDEQGNDYVIS

-1895 EINIDG
+1895 AITIDG
-1901 LDCEILGYP
+1901 LDCQIIGYP
-1910 EDTNEYAVQVKL
+1910 DSESGYAVQVKL
-1922 TNPQVFHSE
+1922 TNPQSFRSE
-1931 YELKNF
+1931 YELKSF
-1937 TYKISAIGDATRT
+1937 DYKISAIGDATKT
-1950 VEYGADTQNGAKY
+1950 VEYGATLPNGAKY
-1963 LKVEFW
+1963 LQIEFW
-1969 RNISNLEEWNDAFAD
+1969 KSISNLKEWNEAFSE
-1984 DKIDLTGNYRI
+1984 DKIDLAGNYQI
-1995 TSDIDFSGQ
+1995 TADIDFSGTSAD
-2004 PGGKVAQIS
+2004 KVAQIS
-2013 KKYLGS
+2013 RKSLGS
-2019 GKYDGFTGN
+2019 GNYEVFTGSL
-2028 IRGAAGEDRTGTATL
+2028 RGAAGADRTGTPTL
-2043 KNYPAEKGYVIEVM
+2043 RNYPAEKGYIIEAM
-2057 EKGSIENLIVDGLS
+2057 EGSSLTNLKIDGLTL
-2071 FDEFTGVNTTMGLVG
+2071 DVTGVNTNMGLIG
-2086 MASKSEFDHIEM
+2086 TASQTDISHVELH
-2098 KNVTMPGVSSSAG
+2098 NVEISSASSAAG
-2111 ALAGSLTDCT
+2111 ALAGTLKDST
-2121 VTWCSVTGAEI
+2121 VSYSSATGVSI
-2132 TTTQPQGTAYEL
+2132 TTAQPEGTAYSL

-2149 LGSLTDTK
+2149 LGNLNNTQ
-2157 VSSCYASDVAITA
+2157 VNSCYASGVEITA
-2170 LSGGGVK
+2170 HAGGSVS

-2182 IGSSAGNGSV
+2182 IGNTTGNGSTE
-2192 NDTYASGSINSSFG
+2192 DSYAVGSIDSSFG
-2206 SVGGLVG
+2206 SAGGLVG
-2213 TTENPIR
+2213 NSECRIR
-2220 RAWTNVD
+2220 RAWTDVD

-2237 ILGTAGKSINMTST
+2237 ILGTANKSMSITST
-2251 FAAGEVYSKT
+2251 FAAGEIYSKT
-2261 GAVDKVGRIYG
+2261 GAIDKVGRIYG
-2272 SGIGSAKV
+2272 SGIGTAKV
-2280 TPSRCFAYE
+2280 TASRCFAYE
-2289 GQLVNGQLQ
+2289 GQNINGKQNTDR
-2298 KEKLDAYGLM
+2298 LDAYALM
-2308 TAERLSGSSAKIGWS
+2308 SADTMSGANAKIGWS
-2323 RRIGIGS
+2323 RRVGLGS
-2330 GFRFLGADSPE
+2330 GFRLLGSDSPE
-2341 EINGLLP
+2341 SVYGLLP
-2348 YLLDEDGTSL
+2348 YLRDEDGSGL
-2358 MAGQTPHL
+2358 LSGQTPHL
-2366 MKDQTLKMNPVVALK
+2366 MKDQALKMNKVIAAKDVPD
-2381 NVTGKTD
+2381 KTD
-2388 ETYPYQLNL
+2388 STYPYQLNI
-2397 SFVQGA
+2397 SFVQ
-2403 GSDQYTVDAVTV
+2403 SKEKELYTVESVAV
-2415 EGMKVAEAQENKYL
+2415 EGMNVAEPKDGKYEPDTKTQES
-2429 PETVVEESSADKTVT
+2429 ETDGTVT
-2444 TRFFIYTGLESYQ
+2444 TQFYVYTGLVSYQ

-2468 SDGSSQTLSG
+2468 GNAEQTLSG
-2478 VLQFSEENA
+2478 VLQFEEKDI
-2487 PYLVIH
+2487 PYLEIH
-2493 NISEWKEYLG
+2493 NIEEWKQYLG
-2503 SGLGEKNLGQSYQ
+2503 SNDLGQRYQ
-2516 NIKIDGTVDFSGM
+2516 NIRIAGEVNFAGLTSTQ
-2529 SNASLEN
+2529 LRN
-2536 YLNVKAAK
+2536 YLNVRAAK
-2544 VQATVGS
+2544 VTATEAGKLTNLTYS
-2551 TLKGLRY
+2551 
-2558 KASRAGEAVFADI
+2558 AARAGEAVFADI
-2571 SGDLKGLA
+2571 SGNLDSLA
-2579 FEDMNLDVSDY
+2579 FENMSLDVSSY
-2590 GGSSIGLVGH
+2590 GGSSIGIIGH
-2600 LQGNGSELSFKE
+2600 LQGNGEKLKFTN
-2612 ITIKGGA
+2612 ITVKAGA
-2619 ATEVGCI
+2619 ATEVGTI
-2626 GTVEGTLTDIALHN
+2626 GTTEGTLTDITLHN
-2640 INVTAR
+2640 INVTAS
-2646 GHYIGG
+2646 GDYVGG
-2652 LAGLARGAMTNVT
+2652 LTGVSRGKISNVT
-2665 LTGDLTYDE
+2665 LTGDV
-2674 GSGTTTYGSNIIN
+2674 GGTAANPTYGTNIIN
-2687 EGNYRGTGGLIGIAS
+2687 IGSYLGTGGLVGAPYA
-2702 GAFENIKVSGT
+2702 AFEKISVSGT
-2713 HVKGY
+2713 HVSGY
-2718 ERVGGVSGYEN
+2718 RYVGGMSGYTNENTNNDITVGSDVISKDASGEKIYDVFVESTSYYVGGVSGY
-2729 DNTNLQIEVGEETPK
+2729 
-2744 TADGTEVPFSVFVEG
+2744 GTS
-2759 RTYVAG
+2759 
-2765 VAGQGSTSSSGTT
+2765 GSYGMDF
-2778 VNFFKNVK
+2778 NYFKNVT
-2786 VQKARISASSTAAAG
+2786 VQNARVTTRGSEASG
-2801 IGGYTVRVE
+2801 IARTIRAEDVTVK
-2810 DSEISGCDIYA
+2810 DSYIYA
-2821 ASAYASGSSG
+2821 ASSFAGGVADAWSTVYRATVTDSIISAGNYA
-2831 SWSNTYRTTVRDTKI
+2831 
-2846 SSGSYVGGITA
+2846 GGIGGGYVT
-2857 YASHMYDCTVT
+2857 SQDCTIM
-2868 GSTITGSEYIGGAL
+2868 GSTITAGKYAGGVM
-2882 GWSYGT
+2882 GYSYSRT
-2888 RVDSTGVTDSVIGAD
+2888 INSTGVVDCTIG
-2903 SARYVGGL
+2903 SSESLYVGGL
-2911 IGGSYENS
+2911 LGGCYEGS
-2919 STFVYAHAF
+2919 GIQCYAVIY

-2933 DSTITAASAAGGI
+2933 DTTVIASNGAGGI
-2946 IGYAKGGIFENNYS
+2946 AGYARGGNYQNIYS
-2960 NATVIANEHAGGFA
+2960 NAKVTARENAGGFA
-2974 GLAEGYIMNS
+2974 GLVDGYIMNS
-2984 GTGRRLQIDGFY
+2984 DANRRIHVDGFY

-3001 KANLENA
+3001 TAELKNA
-3008 GALFGTYDHGAQPR
+3008 GAFAGTYNHGTQQK
-3022 NSDGTFYLDEIVP
+3022 NSDGTLYLNEKVP
-3035 TKINADTV
+3035 TQINADTV
-3043 KTDDSIVDAGK
+3043 TEDGSVVDPGT

-3059 IILAPDEVI
+3059 IILAPDSVT
-3068 AGVPA
+3068 
-3073 SAAKVANL
+3073 AATGTTAKLVANFER
-3081 KVSSNPDMSQ
+3081 KTEDGSGIAQDEVGTTAG
-3091 SEIGTDAGTIPNL
+3091 EIKNFYI
-3104 YLWDGFNKDKQ
+3104 WDGFNTDRK
-3115 SRLGSEDVTSEKLGD
+3115 SRLGSKPVTATELGSQ
-3130 ESFYQSIGFNS
+3130 SFYEGLGFNA
-3141 NYWNYM
+3141 NTWNYM
-3147 GLSGGSVSDAAIV
+3147 GLTETGLTDAAIV
-3160 PQEKGTLQ
+3160 PQEKGTFQ
-3168 LNVGTAADGGL
+3168 LNVGSNAGGGL
-3179 ADGSYTAEVSTGNY
+3179 NNGEYTAEVSTNNY

-3218 YWTNLATVGQMDE
+3218 YWTNLATVGQT
-3231 NGDEKEPESYQ
+3231 DEKEPESYQ

-3274 HKIRTDENG
+3274 HKIQTDENG
-3283 KRYTGATIS
+3283 KQYTGATIS
-3292 MMLKMDDDHHNID
+3292 IMLKMDDDHHDID

-3315 LGGFELCF
+3315 LGGFDLSF
-3323 RRDGYTLLYADN
+3323 RRDGYTMPYVDN
-3335 TALNASNAGT
+3335 IGLNAAKGGT
-3345 LADGFYSS
+3345 LEQGFIQGSS
-3353 WPALY
+3353 WPSLY
-3358 KSDSGKN
+3358 NTKSGKN

-3374 MVYKTYLGDTSADN
+3374 MVYKTYLGATSADN

-3397 GQELYTV
+3397 GQKLYNV
-3404 TGRKNVYESRYGNL
+3404 TRTGGFESRYGNL
-3418 FRVGG
+3418 LRFGG
-3423 TGGYSAG
+3423 TSWSSDTYS
-3430 NYGSIKGTIGSIMG
+3430 SMKGTIGSIMG

-3467 AASLRGET
+3467 AASLRGDT
-3475 VNGDIVG
+3475 VNKD
-3482 TGGTSVSTAITVA
+3482 TVSSGSNVVSKTITV
-3495 DGKATLS
+3495 DNGKATLD
-3502 LKDAEL
+3502 LTREQLD
-3508 KQLLVS
+3508 QLLVS
-3514 ADPTN
+3514 ADPDDQN
-3519 QPDAEVDGRQLNVR
+3519 AEADGRQLNVR
-3533 IKNGKT
+3533 IKTADNS
-3539 YLGGTVTYP
+3539 YLGGSVVYP
-3548 LSNSAPT
+3548 LSKFAPT
-3555 VESMAYSDAECT
+3555 VKSMAYSDAGCQT
-3567 ITAKDV
+3567 LAADV
-3573 NEAESTG
+3573 N
-3580 TGWDYDNRPYIKVGA
+3580 
-3595 VTAASGGT
+3595 TAAGTDGDGSGWNFDNKPYVKVVEITG
-3603 ATVSDRTY
+3603 ATGSVTVDSY
-3611 QWYSSTT
+3611 QWYSSST
-3618 GGYDGMKI
+3618 GGYDGTKI
-3626 SGETSDTLQLSGSGY
+3626 AGQTSNTMQLTGSGY
-3641 YYCRIKGT
+3641 YYCRIEGT
-3649 EQYTDSE
+3649 EKYKDSTT
-3656 SGDLKERTVYGYTKV
+3656 GKMDTRTVYGYTKV
-3671 YRHKSVSYMP
+3671 YRHKTVSYMP
-3681 YLRSLQSGRNYATL
+3681 YLRSRQSNLNYRTL

-3760 LNVEFDSNI
+3760 LNIEFDSNI

-3802 FTDLDGKE
+3802 FTDLEGKE

-3982 ETALTVLPESVPL
+3982 ETALTILPESVPL

-4255 DLQTPGGVLQKVND
+4255 ELQTPGGVLQKVND

-4304 QQAVTGAGAVA
+4304 QQAVTGAGAAA

-4329 VEAPEDLI
+4329 VEAPEELI